1 MSWKDYSQNPTALD
15 SAGVAFVHGWE
26 GKRNKAYR
34 DSAGIWTI
42 GTGFIRYLTG
52 HRRGTRVQ
60 EGDYLTDAEIETE
73 FRAQIQVYEQAVTD
87 VVRVKLNQSQFNA
100 LVSLCYNIGV
110 GAFTR
115 STVIRELN
123 NGRYVAA
130 SRAFSMWNKAGGRVV
145 QGLVNRREAEAKLFL
160 SEG

>member
-1 MSWKDYSQNPTALD
+1 MSWKDYGQNPTALD
-15 SAGVAFVHGWE
+15 SAGVAFIHRWE
-26 GKRNKAYR
+26 GTRNQAYR

-42 GTGFIRYLTG
+42 GTGFIRYLVG

-60 EGDYLTDAEIETE
+60 AGDYLTDAEIEAE

-100 LVSLCYNIGV
+100 LVSLCFNIGV
-110 GAFTR
+110 HALKR

-123 NGRYVAA
+123 KGRYTAA
-130 SRAFSMWNKAGGRVV
+130 SRAFTMWNKAGGRVV
-145 QGLVNRREAEAKLFL
+145 RGLVNRREAEAKLFL